1 MKRFV
6 NLKLHAMKVLLL
18 LNAVF
23 LLNVSCS
30 TGQKKQWEM
39 EKDSIVNVNQQQRD
53 VLDDMTSTIV
63 EIATS
68 LDSISSQEQLLTS
81 RYDSEGKALSKKK
94 ILENLAFFENLL
106 TEKREEMKLLQASL
120 SNKGE
125 EIKKMGKIIQ
135 FLNEEL
141 DKKDVKIQQLKA
153 EVADKNYNIKLLSG
167 QVASLNDSL
176 IGLSDSISDL
186 HHEASAQKQ
195 TLLAKEKELNKMY
208 YIIGTKKE
216 LMNKGI
222 ISSKGFLSK
231 STINYNFLDYS
242 SFTEV
247 DKRTCKI
254 IHINGG
260 SPKILSNNPSSSYEL
275 EDSKKGPNT
284 LAILNADKFWSS
296 GKFLVIQIN
305 K

>member
-1 MKRFV
+1 MKRIV
-6 NLKLHAMKVLLL
+6 NLKLHVMKVLIL
-18 LNAVF
+18 LNTLS

-30 TGQKKQWEM
+30 AGQKKQWEI

-68 LDSISSQEQLLTS
+68 LDSISCQEQLLTS

-106 TEKREEMKLLQASL
+106 TEKREEMKLLQTSL
-120 SNKGE
+120 SNRGE

-153 EVADKNYNIKLLSG
+153 EVADKNYNIKVLSG
-167 QVASLNDSL
+167 QVVSLNDSL

-216 LMNKGI
+216 LINKGI

-231 STINYNFLDYS
+231 AAINYNSLDYS

-247 DKRTCKI
+247 DKRTCKV
-254 IHINGG
+254 IHISGG
-260 SPKILSNNPSSSYEL
+260 SPKILSNNPGSSYDL
-275 EDSKKGPNT
+275 EDRKKGSNT
-284 LAILNADKFWSS
+284 LTILNADKFWSS
-296 GKFLVIQIN
+296 GKFLVIQI